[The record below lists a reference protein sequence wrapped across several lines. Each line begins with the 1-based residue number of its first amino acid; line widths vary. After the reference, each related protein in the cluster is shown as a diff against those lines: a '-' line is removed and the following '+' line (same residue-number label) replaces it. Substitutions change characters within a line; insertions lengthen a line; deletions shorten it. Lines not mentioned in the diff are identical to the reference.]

1 MLTKRWKLNTKDQR
15 ILRVLF
21 ENVFYNM
28 NILFG
33 NILYFQLV
41 LCERFSEKL
50 VQAGKDSVLQK
61 MIKQFNN
68 AVDTK
73 PNLQEF
79 LLSAIDLLKMID

>member
-1 MLTKRWKLNTKDQR
+1 MFFL
-15 ILRVLF
+15 
-21 ENVFYNM
+21 YNM

-33 NILYFQLV
+33 NIQIV

-50 VQAGKDSVLQK
+50 VQAGKDSVLK
-61 MIKQFNN
+61 TMIKQFNN